1 MRTEHGNAVTAV
13 VIDSHHLRQQH
24 SRALLQRRA
33 IDVVGLATAVDRAAE
48 LVDLHACDLLFV
60 RLDAGSEP
68 GTVYSALRKAHKHR
82 PTLVTVAVVEDDDPA
97 VVEAA
102 LAAGVYATIGRAAG
116 LQEVAR
122 LAFAGLM
129 EQRGNG
135 NGNGCSA
142 ARARL
147 TRREI
152 EILRLVAEG
161 RSNREVARLLWVT
174 DQTVKF
180 HLANT
185 YRKLGVSNRG
195 EASEW
200 AVARGLVREQATRAA
215 RAERTP
221 LTGLVAR
228 GSRRP
233 QGDAVAVTP

>member
-1 MRTEHGNAVTAV
+1 MRKEHENAVTAV
-13 VIDSHHLRQQH
+13 VIDSHRLRQQH
-24 SRALLQRRA
+24 SKALLQRRA
-33 IDVVGLATAVDRAAE
+33 IDVVGFATTVGRAAE
-48 LVDLHACDLLFV
+48 LVDAHACDVLIV
-60 RLDAGSEP
+60 RIDTGSEP
-68 GTVYSALRKAHKHR
+68 RAVYSALRKAHKHHS
-82 PTLVTVAVVEDDDPA
+82 TLVSVAIVEDEAPA

-122 LAFAGLM
+122 LAFAGLA
-129 EQRGNG
+129 EQRADGNG
-135 NGNGCSA
+135 NGNGHA
-142 ARARL
+142 PARARL

-161 RSNREVARLLWVT
+161 RSNREVAKLLWVT

-200 AVARGLVREQATRAA
+200 AAVRGLVRLSATRAA
-215 RAERTP
+215 RAELP
-221 LTGLVAR
+221 GLVSR
-228 GSRRP
+228 SSRRT

>member
-1 MRTEHGNAVTAV
+1 MRKEHGIAVTAV

-24 SRALLQRRA
+24 SKALLQRRA
-33 IDVVGLATAVDRAAE
+33 IDVVGFATAVERAAE
-48 LVDLHACDLLFV
+48 LVDVHACDVLIV
-60 RLDAGSEP
+60 RIDAGTEP
-68 GTVYSALRKAHKHR
+68 RTVYSALRKAQKHH
-82 PTLVTVAVVEDDDPA
+82 PTLVAVAVVEDDAPA
-97 VVEAA
+97 IVEAA
-102 LAAGVYATIGRAAG
+102 LAAGVYATIGRADG

-122 LAFAGLM
+122 LAFAGLS
-129 EQRGNG
+129 EQRAGNG
-135 NGNGCSA
+135 NGNGNGHSPV
-142 ARARL
+142 RARL

-161 RSNREVARLLWVT
+161 RSNREVAKLLWVT

-200 AVARGLVREQATRAA
+200 AVSRGLVRPETTRAV
-215 RAERTP
+215 RAELP
-221 LTGLVAR
+221 GLVAR
-228 GSRRP
+228 SSRRT